1 MTEESTKT
9 NTKLM
14 QVEAK
19 IIALKNEIDST
30 ERQQNPYSEL
40 YDNNSIELQNETTSL
55 ERLQEDY
62 KYLKFAENIVSQDTL
77 RKFIKRNL

>member
-1 MTEESTKT
+1 MEELDKKIEIAKQKIRALTEESTKT

-40 YDNNSIELQNETTSL
+40 YDNNSI
-55 ERLQEDY
+55 
-62 KYLKFAENIVSQDTL
+62 
-77 RKFIKRNL
+77 